1 MIDLAG
7 IDPKLHDAVTAL
19 AADMRAHGYQRDD
32 PVREVFALL
41 GDRWTTLIL
50 LVLDIGLWRHAE
62 LRRVLGRLAAEG
74 KISQRV
80 LTLKL
85 RALER
90 DGIVRRHA
98 TADVPPMVSYE
109 LSDLGRSLIGEARRL
124 MAWVHAHRVQIESA
138 RSAFEANRLKDG
150 GRPARLA

>member
-1 MIDLAG
+1 MH
-7 IDPKLHDAVTAL
+7 KAVTAL
-19 AADMRAHGYQRDD
+19 AFDMRAHGYQRGD

-50 LVLDIGLWRHAE
+50 LVLNIGVWRHAE
-62 LRRVLGRLAAEG
+62 LRRVLSRLAAEG

-90 DGIVRRHA
+90 DGIVRRQA
-98 TADVPPMVSYE
+98 TADVPPTVSYE
-109 LSDLGRSLIGEARRL
+109 LSDLGRSLIGETRRL
-124 MAWVHAHRVQIESA
+124 MAWVHGHRAEIDTA
-138 RSAFEANRLKDG
+138 RAAFEASSGARAP
-150 GRPARLA
+150 RPRPG